1 MGAKPVLV
9 AFANRAGS
17 TAGIAGAVATVLR
30 RAGFTVDCQ
39 VASEVAD
46 VTPYSAVILGSG
58 VFVPSRRSDG
68 GGFLA
73 RHADALASRPVW
85 LFCAGPIGRGR
96 CPAGVAAGDADD
108 CSVVLVARAVGARGA
123 AVFGPIGL
131 QADSDPLESLGP
143 LNTERVRA
151 WAGEIVDELQAP
163 VAPRPA
169 GRQAHRSC
177 RHVGAA
183 S

>member
-1 MGAKPVLV
+1 MGDQRVLV

-17 TAGIAGAVATVLR
+17 TAGIAGAVASVLR
-30 RAGFTVDCQ
+30 RAGYTVDCQ

-73 RHADALASRPVW
+73 RHEVSLAARPVW

-96 CPAGVAAGDADD
+96 CPAGVVASEVED
-108 CSVVLVARAVGARGA
+108 CSVDLVARAVGARGA

-131 QADSDPLESLGP
+131 PADSDPLESLGP

-151 WAGEIVDELQAP
+151 WAGEIAEELRAP
-163 VAPRPA
+163 AASHPA
-169 GRQAHRSC
+169 GRQVRRSC